1 MTDPLHNMASLAEQE
16 TRKVFV
22 WDLFIRLFH
31 WSLVLLVL
39 VSGLTGFLGEEW
51 WLDYHVWAG
60 YGIGGLIIMRLVW
73 GFVGSPYARFSS
85 FTFSRTETVQFLK
98 SLLSGQPSHY
108 LGHNPAGALMVFA
121 LVLVLLGLTVSGL
134 IVLGGQE
141 NQGVLA
147 GLVPYFFGEL
157 FEELHELLAFLLLG
171 LIGAHMIGVLVE
183 SRLSGDNLVRAMING
198 KKTGTSGGERPTSK
212 LKSALLFALLAG
224 LIAGGGSWA
233 YRALA
238 DIPPS
243 GLIEMSANKTYASEC
258 GDCHF
263 AYHPSLL
270 PANSWRKLMAGL
282 SGHFGEDASLDKDT
296 TQELS
301 AWLQKYASERWDT
314 EAANN
319 LRQVAAA
326 DPLSITASAYWKQR
340 HSEIAKSVFARKA
353 IGSKGNCIACHK
365 DARTGRF
372 DDQQISIPPEQKEKE
387 I

>member
-1 MTDPLHNMASLAEQE
+1 MTDRIDNMVSSGVREKREVL
-16 TRKVFV
+16 V
-22 WDLFIRLFH
+22 WDLFVRLFH

-39 VSGLTGFLGEEW
+39 VTGFTGFLGEEW

-60 YGIGGLIIMRLVW
+60 YGIGGLILMRLVW
-73 GFVGSPYARFSS
+73 GLVGSPYARFSS
-85 FTFSRTETVQFLK
+85 FIFSRTETVQFLK
-98 SLLSGQPSHY
+98 SLLSGKPAHY

-121 LVLVLLGLTVSGL
+121 LILVLLGLTVSGL

-147 GLVPYFFGEL
+147 GLVPSFVGEL

-171 LIGAHMIGVLVE
+171 LIGAHMTGVLVE
-183 SRLSGDNLVRAMING
+183 SRLNGENLVRAMVNG
-198 KKTGTSGGERPTSK
+198 KKTSRSGEERPTSK
-212 LKSALLFALLAG
+212 LKSASLFTLVVV
-224 LIAGGGSWA
+224 LIAGAGGWVW
-233 YRALA
+233 RALA
-238 DIPPS
+238 EMPPS
-243 GLIEMSANKTYASEC
+243 GLIDMSTNKSYASEC

-282 SGHFGEDASLDKDT
+282 SEHFGEDASLGKDT
-296 TQELS
+296 AQQLS
-301 AWLQKYASERWDT
+301 VWLQKYASEQWDT
-314 EAANN
+314 EAATN
-319 LRQVAAA
+319 LRRIATAN
-326 DPLSITASAYWKQR
+326 PLSITASPYWKKR
-340 HSEIAKSVFARKA
+340 HSEISKSVFSRKA

-372 DDQQISIPPEQKEKE
+372 DDQQISIPPEPKAKE